1 MTLDKM
7 KTIHDPLHGSIKVD
21 GPFLEI
27 LDRHEMQRLRG
38 VRQLGFG
45 NMVFPGANHTRFEH
59 SLGVYHLAG
68 RMASAIGLSEED
80 SLTVR
85 AAGLLHDICHAPFSH
100 TMEEIVEDR
109 TGSDHMSLAGDL
121 IKGRIPT
128 HGSRDDDILAGK
140 GTIADILEK
149 NGISSDSVC
158 GLIEYPDSRNDGLD
172 AFSGDTRTSHFRS
185 RDYMHQIIHG
195 PVDADQMD
203 YLVRDAHYTGVT
215 HGSIDIERLLSTMK
229 VFNDRIVLERRG
241 VAAAEGLMVSRS
253 LMYTSV
259 YYHRTVRIIRMMLT
273 KAAEASSIDVENIHL
288 WTDAD
293 LMDFLTREGG
303 TPSRIVRSVQNR
315 VLYKKAVTR
324 SSEETS
330 DDLSELLSKHS
341 GYRNRKALEQE
352 IADKAGVDV
361 SKVIVDIPP
370 RSALLSSVNIGKT
383 DVSILDEEG
392 KVRSLTKLSS
402 IAKALQSRDTFG
414 WTLLV
419 ASPEED
425 SEPVAKAARK
435 VLGL

>member
-1 MTLDKM
+1 LAGI
-7 KTIHDPLHGSIKVD
+7 KTIHDPLHGSIRVD

-27 LDRHEMQRLRG
+27 LDRHEMQRLRDIK
-38 VRQLGFG
+38 QLGFG

-109 TGSDHMSLAGDL
+109 TGADHMSLANDL

-128 HGSRDDDILAGK
+128 YSDRD
-140 GTIADILEK
+140 ADILSGRGSIADVLEEH
-149 NGISSDSVC
+149 GISADTVC

-172 AFSGDTRTSHFRS
+172 AFTEDARTSHFRS
-185 RDYMHQIIHG
+185 KDYMHQIIHG

-215 HGSIDIERLLSTMK
+215 HGTIDIERLLSTMK

-273 KAAEASSIDVENIHL
+273 KAVEASSLDVKDIHL

-293 LMDFLTREGG
+293 LIDFLISDGG
-303 TPSRIVRSVQNR
+303 TPSGIVRSVRNR
-315 VLYKKAVTR
+315 VLYKKAITR

-330 DDLSELLSKHS
+330 EDLSETLSGYT

-352 IADKAGVDV
+352 IADKAGVDI

-425 SEPVAKAARK
+425 SEAVAKAAK
-435 VLGL
+435 KILGL